1 MANVVVFAP
10 HPDDETLGCGATLLK
25 HLAKGDQVSWVIVT
39 RMTEQMGFDAERQ
52 AKRQAEIEQVA
63 EAYGF
68 HHVFELGFPV
78 AELDRVAM
86 KDLVG
91 ACSEV
96 IQQTQANVL
105 YLPYRGDAHSDH
117 AYVYDAVSAC
127 TKNFRYPSVRSVR
140 VYETLSETGFGL
152 NTQDTGFHPNLW
164 VDVTDFLSR
173 KIELMAYFE
182 SEMANHPFPRSEA
195 SLRALAVL
203 RGAQIQTEA
212 AEAFMSVKEVEV

>member
-39 RMTEQMGFDAERQ
+39 RMTEQMGFDADRQ
-52 AKRQAEIEQVA
+52 AKRQDEIKQVA
-63 EAYGF
+63 EAYSF
-68 HHVFELGFPV
+68 HQVFELGFPV
-78 AELDRVAM
+78 AELDQVGM

-91 ACSEV
+91 ACSDV
-96 IQQTQANVL
+96 IRQTQANVL

-117 AYVYDAVSAC
+117 AYVYDAVAAC

-164 VDVTDFLSR
+164 VDVSDHLEQ
-173 KIELMAYFE
+173 KIVIMGCYASELAE
-182 SEMANHPFPRSEA
+182 HPFPRSEK
-195 SLRALAVL
+195 SIRALAAL
-203 RGAQIQTEA
+203 RGAQINQIA
-212 AEAFMSVKEVEV
+212 AEAFMSVKEII